1 MALDTRSSRLRMSVL
16 GAVAIALF
24 AALFARVW
32 YLQVVSEQEFSQQAA
47 DNRVREIIEQAP
59 RGRILDV
66 KGRVLVDNRPS
77 IVVTIDKETLLQAGL
92 TTEER
97 DELFLRLAT
106 EISASGR
113 LTKVADIEAAFE
125 SNRYGPFAEVPVVR
139 DISEDLQVYLA
150 EHAQDFPGVNTDVV
164 TVREYPYG
172 TLAAH
177 VLGYVGPLNDSE
189 LAAVAGKEKT
199 YQPNDEIGKGGVEAF
214 FEDQL
219 RGTPGRRVVEV
230 DKFNNILAVR
240 EETPPQAGSDLRL
253 TIDIDVQ
260 ALVEQELRLGLERA
274 RQQPID
280 YDVLGIIE
288 YRAPAGAMVLMDPR
302 DGAVRAMASYPTYD
316 PGAFVNGIS
325 AEAFAELNDPD
336 NDRPL
341 LNRAIQGEYAP
352 GSTFKPFSAYA
363 GLDTGMIGSRGI
375 LGVRSPYLDEGVFFV
390 PGCEAD
396 SCRFQNAGAEVMGPV
411 DLPRSLAVSSDTY
424 YYNLAYNF
432 DVRRGFDQ
440 DSIQK
445 AAVEFGYGTPSG
457 VTLPNESP
465 GRMPTPDERRRL
477 HEEAPEAFP
486 DPEWRTGD
494 TIITSIGQG
503 DVLATPMQIANSY
516 ATIANGGSHFAP
528 GLADAVLDPI
538 TGEVE
543 QEYGPRLLNEIYF
556 PDEFRDPIVE
566 GLVGAVA
573 QSDGTED
580 GGTATRAFESV
591 GFPLGTWPVAGKT
604 GTSEKLGPDGIP
616 LADFAMFA
624 AFGPVTDPQWAGVV
638 VLEEAGFGGNV
649 AAPIFATVLNAIVAD
664 DVPRALTLDEVADGV
679 TADADGEADAAGE
692 AP

>member
-32 YLQVVSEQEFSQQAA
+32 FLQVVSEQEFAQQAV

-77 IVVTIDKETLLQAGL
+77 IVVTIDKEALIQAGL
-92 TTEER
+92 GEDER
-97 DELFLRLAT
+97 NDLFLRLAT
-106 EISASGR
+106 EISTSGR

-139 DISEDLQVYLA
+139 DISEELQVYLA
-150 EHAQDFPGVNTDVV
+150 EQAHEFPGVNTDVV

-172 TLAAH
+172 NLAAH
-177 VLGYVGPLNDSE
+177 ILGYVGPLNDRE
-189 LAAVAGKEKT
+189 LAAVQGKEKT

-219 RGTPGRRVVEV
+219 RGNPGRRVVEV
-230 DKFNNILAVR
+230 DKFNNILEVR

-274 RQQPID
+274 REQPPEF
-280 YDVLGIIE
+280 DVLGIIE
-288 YRAPAGAMVLMDPR
+288 FTAPAGAMVLMDPR
-302 DGAVRAMASYPTYD
+302 DGAVRAMASYPTFD

-325 AEAFAELNDPD
+325 SAEFDELNAPE
-336 NDRPL
+336 NERPL

-352 GSTFKPFSAYA
+352 GSTFKPFSLYA

-375 LGVRSPYLDEGVFFV
+375 LGVRSPFNDEGVFFV
-390 PGCEAD
+390 PGCD
-396 SCRFQNAGAEVMGPV
+396 SDTCRFQNAGAEVMGPV
-411 DLPRSLAVSSDTY
+411 DLPASLAVSSDTY

-440 DSIQK
+440 DSIQQ
-445 AAVEFGYGTPSG
+445 AAKKWGYGQPTG

-465 GRMPTPDERRRL
+465 GRMPTPEERRRL

-516 ATIANGGSHFAP
+516 ATIANGGMHFAP

-543 QEYGPRLLNEIYF
+543 QEYGPRLLDEIFF
-556 PDEFRDPIVE
+556 PDDFRDPILE
-566 GLVGAVA
+566 GLIGAVA
-573 QSDGTED
+573 ESDGTED
-580 GGTATRAFESV
+580 GGTATRAFEQV

-604 GTSEKLGPDGIP
+604 GTSEKTGPNGVP

-624 AFGPVTDPQWAGVV
+624 GFGPVSDPEWAGAI

-649 AAPIFATVLNAIVAD
+649 AAPVFARVLVAIANGT
-664 DVPRALTLDEVADGV
+664 VPRALTVDEIAEGVAP
-679 TADADGEADAAGE
+679 DAVEE
-692 AP
+692 VP

>member
-32 YLQVVSEQEFSQQAA
+32 FLQVVSEQEFAQQAS

-77 IVVTIDKETLLQAGL
+77 IVVTIDKEALIQAGL
-92 TTEER
+92 GAEER
-97 DELFLRLAT
+97 AELFLRLAT

-139 DISEDLQVYLA
+139 DISEELQVYLA
-150 EHAQDFPGVNTDVV
+150 EFAHEFPGVNTDVV

-172 TLAAH
+172 NLAAH
-177 VLGYVGPLNDSE
+177 VLGYVGPLNERE
-189 LAAVAGKEKT
+189 LAAVAGKAKT

-230 DKFNNILAVR
+230 DKFNNILEVR

-274 RQQPID
+274 RQQPIE

-288 YRAPAGAMVLMDPR
+288 FTAPAGAMVLIDPR
-302 DGAVRAMASYPTYD
+302 DGAVRAMASYPTFD

-325 AEAFAELNDPD
+325 AAEFEELNAADSD
-336 NDRPL
+336 FPL

-363 GLDTGMIGSRGI
+363 ALDTGMIGSRGA
-375 LGVRSPYLDEGVFFV
+375 LPNVRSPWLDEGVFWI
-390 PGCEAD
+390 PGCDVD
-396 SCRFQNAGAEVMGPV
+396 SCRFQNAGAEAYGPV
-411 DLPRSLAVSSDTY
+411 DLPRSLKVSSDTY

-440 DSIQK
+440 DAIQQ
-445 AAVEFGYGTPSG
+445 AAIEFGFGSPTG
-457 VTLPNESP
+457 ITLPNERA
-465 GRMPTPDERRRL
+465 GFMPTPESLKER
-477 HEEAPEAFP
+477 FP
-486 DPEWRTGD
+486 DGNPWTTGM
-494 TIITSIGQG
+494 TINTSIGQG
-503 DVLATPMQIANSY
+503 DVVATPVQIANAY
-516 ATIANGGSHFAP
+516 ATIANGGLHFAP

-543 QEYGPRLLNEIYF
+543 QRYRPRLLNEVYF
-556 PDEFRDPIVE
+556 PAEFRDPIME

-573 QSDGTED
+573 ESDGTD
-580 GGTATRAFESV
+580 DAGTATLAFQSV
-591 GFPLGTWPVAGKT
+591 GFPLATWPVAGKT
-604 GTSEKLGPDGIP
+604 GTSEKLGPNGVP

-624 AFGPVTDPQWAGVV
+624 GFGPVEDPQWVGTVI
-638 VLEEAGFGGNV
+638 LEEAGFGGNY
-649 AAPIFATVLNAIVAD
+649 AAPVFAAVMNAIATGT
-664 DVPRALTLDEVADGV
+664 VPPALTAAEVADGAAAGV
-679 TADADGEADAAGE
+679 RPDGEA
-692 AP
+692 P